1 MSVKVT
7 YKGSEIL
14 SSNTDETKTLKTG
27 GKYCEADIVVQNTQ
41 DGGDPYE
48 VMNAFMTDTLV
59 RLRLNNVPS
68 GKLRLIA
75 PGSNVVNWALKNI
88 ESIELP
94 NNTDGLASWQF
105 ATLRSLTRF
114 DAGYAP
120 RFENVCMNG
129 TTALEQLIIRKS
141 DSCATLHSPSTI
153 TLSLTGKIYVPPSLI
168 DAYKVATNWTAHAA
182 RFQKLYYAN
191 SDVEKEALL
200 ADSTIDVGSMII
212 CDYNETYII
221 KE

>member
-14 SSNTDETKTLKTG
+14 NSAVDETKTLKTG
-27 GKYCEADIVVQNTQ
+27 GKYCEADIIVQNTQ

-48 VMNAFMTDTLV
+48 VMNAYITDTLL

-68 GKLRLIA
+68 GKLNRIA
-75 PGSNVVNWALKNI
+75 PGSTAVGSALQNI

-94 NNTDGLASWQF
+94 NNTDGLSSWQF
-105 ATLRSLTRF
+105 AKLGSLKRF
-114 DAGYAP
+114 DVGCATNFA
-120 RFENVCMNG
+120 NVCMNG
-129 TTALEQLIIRKS
+129 TVALEQLIIRKS
-141 DSCATLHSPSTI
+141 DSCATAANSSVI
-153 TLSLTGKIYVPPSLI
+153 SFASNGRIYVPPSLI
-168 DAYKVATNWTAHAA
+168 EDYKVATNWTAYAT

-191 SDVEKEALL
+191 SDVEKDALL
-200 ADSTIDVGSMII
+200 ADSTIDVGSMIV
-212 CDYNETYII
+212 CDYSESYVV